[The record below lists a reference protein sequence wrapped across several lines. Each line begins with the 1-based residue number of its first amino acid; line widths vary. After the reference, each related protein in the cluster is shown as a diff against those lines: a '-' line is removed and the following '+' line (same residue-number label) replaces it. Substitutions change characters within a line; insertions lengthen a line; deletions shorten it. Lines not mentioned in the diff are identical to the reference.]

1 METIVIL
8 FWLSSGFLFPRSG
21 HRVVVDDS
29 NLYVLGGYNPKFL
42 DVPNTDDTYYPLFK
56 EVYMY
61 TVIKLRSLPQ
71 QYKWD
76 ENLQI

>member
-1 METIVIL
+1 M
-8 FWLSSGFLFPRSG
+8 
-21 HRVVVDDS
+21 VDDS

-61 TVIKLRSLPQ
+61 TVIKLRSYLNSMNEMRI
-71 QYKWD
+71 YSFS
-76 ENLQI
+76 I